1 MASFCITLFD
11 TIENPA
17 ENDSCFVT
25 STKNLTINKGSG
37 YRINFT
43 ISKDGDPADLT
54 GYSIR
59 GQVRPSSSSTTVLLN
74 MTMANLL
81 LKIDN
86 DNSQIIMNFPESF
99 TRRVPGTYAVYDLEL
114 LSPTADA
121 YKIVTGL
128 LTFIPEVTQ

>member
-11 TIENPA
+11 TIENPS
-17 ENDSCFVT
+17 ENDACFLT

-43 ISKDGDPADLT
+43 LSKDGEPVDLT
-54 GYSIR
+54 GYSLR
-59 GQVRPSSSSTTVLLN
+59 GQIRPSATSAQVLLN
-74 MTMANLL
+74 MTSANLL

-86 DNSQIIMNFPESF
+86 NNSLITMVIPESF
-99 TRRVPGTYAVYDLEL
+99 TRRVSDTYAVYDIEL
-114 LSPTADA
+114 LNPTADA